1 MTEVAFHVNLADKLG
16 YACRLLR
23 KAYAGGAKVLV
34 TGEPDQLHEL
44 DGLLWQFS
52 NTDFVPHCAAT
63 AGASANP
70 ELHAMTL
77 AASPIVLA
85 QSTAG
90 SQHWQVLVNLSEEI
104 PENFER
110 FERLIELVGQA
121 PTELSAARRRWKHY
135 SDRGYP
141 LKKHETNPSAAKA

>member
-1 MTEVAFHVNLADKLG
+1 MTDVAFHVNLADKLS

-23 KAYAGGAKVLV
+23 KAYAGGANVLV
-34 TGEPDQLHEL
+34 TGQPDELHQL

-52 NTDFVPHCAAT
+52 STDFVPHCAA
-63 AGASANP
+63 AAPASMNL
-70 ELHAMTL
+70 ELHAITL

-85 QSTAG
+85 QSTAD
-90 SQHWQVLVNLSEEI
+90 SQHWQVLVNLGEEV
-104 PENFER
+104 PDNFER

-135 SDRGYP
+135 LDRGYP
-141 LKKHETNPSAAKA
+141 LKKHETTTTVVNA

>member
-34 TGEPDQLHEL
+34 TGQPDQLHEL
-44 DGLLWQFS
+44 DRLLWQFS
-52 NTDFVPHCAAT
+52 STDFVPHCAAT
-63 AGASANP
+63 AASSVNP
-70 ELHAMTL
+70 ELHAITL

-85 QSTAG
+85 QSTAS
-90 SQHWQVLVNLSEEI
+90 SQHWQVLVNLGEEI

-121 PTELSAARRRWKHY
+121 PPELSAARRRWKHY
-135 SDRGYP
+135 ADRGYP
-141 LKKHETNPSAAKA
+141 LKKHETSAVGTNA